1 MIDSTEAVMVLA
13 RGSLADDSAHLA
25 VRVALALP
33 LGGARAILALADTA
47 AVVAVIDVDPG
58 GRGRQLSRELDALT
72 NDEEVPIV
80 VERDSLDRL
89 GLVDSA
95 LRPGVVVVSRAELE
109 QLCLV
114 ARSCLVI

>member
-1 MIDSTEAVMVLA
+1 MIDSTNSVVVLA

-33 LGGARAILALADTA
+33 LGGAQVILALADTA
-47 AVVAVIDVDPG
+47 TAIAVPEVDPG

-72 NDEEVPIV
+72 SDEEVPIW
-80 VERDSLDRL
+80 VERESLQRL
-89 GLVDSA
+89 GLVDRT
-95 LRPGVVVVSRAELE
+95 LRPGVVVVSRGELE
-109 QLCLV
+109 QLCLR